1 MFLRLGQGEGVFK
14 LKAKKV
20 ILGSGRLRAGS
31 IIAEEAGRFFPVP
44 THAAHPLQPSTSTR
58 IWWLNVA
65 ADSRPLGIQILE
77 HFEPPKKMGA
87 TKTFVGHW
95 VWKNVT
101 KEIWLSGLLL
111 WVWFDNHSP
120 VQPTPVWSA
129 SRPLDGNPVPQWI
142 WKDEWRE
149 IISSWCF
156 LAGFRAPMVLRMGPC
171 HGFPFQY
178 RSFESKLVW
187 KCELRHH
194 AGQQDTSK
202 GLGHQKHSRIADLS
216 KRTGSIV
223 VEEEAEIYVWAS
235 AGLARPVKEMWDE
248 FAWWIPFG
256 ESLELEN
263 PWIQI
268 PKPRPGPSCCAARR
282 MSRSGPRFSIFS
294 WWQLDA
300 PRCKVRGLI
309 SAKGLGCA
317 PNRGEGPGT
326 APQLQA
332 GMWGSGCGHQ
342 TIGNIWELGG

>member
-1 MFLRLGQGEGVFK
+1 MSPKRSDSVDN
-14 LKAKKV
+14 V
-20 ILGSGRLRAGS
+20 VWV
-31 IIAEEAGRFFPVP
+31 RF
-44 THAAHPLQPSTSTR
+44 H
-58 IWWLNVA
+58 
-65 ADSRPLGIQILE
+65 
-77 HFEPPKKMGA
+77 
-87 TKTFVGHW
+87 
-95 VWKNVT
+95 
-101 KEIWLSGLLL
+101 
-111 WVWFDNHSP
+111 NHSP

-142 WKDEWRE
+142 WKDEWLE
-149 IISSWCF
+149 IISSWYRQWCWGWV
-156 LAGFRAPMVLRMGPC
+156 LAMASFPVPILRI
-171 HGFPFQY
+171 
-178 RSFESKLVW
+178 K
-187 KCELRHH
+187 
-194 AGQQDTSK
+194 AGLKMWASTSCWPAGHLK

-248 FAWWIPFG
+248 LAWWIPFG

-294 WWQLDA
+294 WWHLDA
-300 PRCKVRGLI
+300 PRRKVRGLI
-309 SAKGLGCA
+309 SVKGLGCA

-332 GMWGSGCGHQ
+332 GMWGSDGHQ
-342 TIGNIWELGG
+342 TMGIYGNCGISSRGWGIIVGSSVFF